1 MVMRVVTGL
10 LTLIAFC
17 ELAFAQSPSPVATLT
32 EPSAHLSDFQTIEFR
47 RYMSKEGERKHFA
60 QYFESYFPEAM
71 EQPAQSPPDRFSS
84 ARIRMVS
91 LGFEDFTRSRLVL

>member
-1 MVMRVVTGL
+1 MRIVAGL
-10 LTLIAFC
+10 LSMIAVC
-17 ELAFAQSPSPVATLT
+17 ELSFAQSPAPATTLT
-32 EPSAHLSDFQTIEFR
+32 DPSAHLSDFQAIEFR
-47 RYMSKEGERKHFA
+47 RYTSKEGERKHFA